1 MVVVLQKKDVFK
13 AMQEANFYC
22 ISSRVEKLG
31 KLYGCFKIGPFSE
44 NESLTFANALRRT
57 LLSQSNIL
65 IPEKHHTNTS
75 IQSLGSAP
83 REASGALPSFPI
95 CAVQIYGIEHEFS
108 TLRGV
113 RESVLDIMANLEAI
127 RFQITQPL
135 TKPKVALLN
144 FYGPGIIQA
153 KHIHLPSGFKCVQPS
168 QYIATTEVDGKLIF
182 KLFFSP
188 FTVEGWQGSKLLFFQ
203 NSPSIVE
210 KVNYTIQFG
219 TFIFFEVWT
228 NGSIHPQKA
237 LLRSINKLLLEIFPY
252 SQKISKIGY
261 LTKKSL
267 NEKLLNLEISN
278 FYFNLENYLFFK
290 KKKIHRI
297 IDFLNFVKKEK
308 PQNLQLEQ
316 FYTFIA
322 ENCVHTT

>member
-1 MVVVLQKKDVFK
+1 MVVALQKKDVFK
-13 AMQEANFYC
+13 TMQEANFYC

-57 LLSQSNIL
+57 LLSQSNFL
-65 IPEKHHTNTS
+65 IPERDHT
-75 IQSLGSAP
+75 IIGS
-83 REASGALPSFPI
+83 EQKMKSPSATLRATLIP
-95 CAVQIYGIEHEFS
+95 CVAVQIYGIEHEFS
-108 TLRGV
+108 TLRGI

-135 TKPKVALLN
+135 TKPKVAFLN

-168 QYIATTEVDGKLIF
+168 QYIATSEVDGKLIF
-182 KLFFSP
+182 KLFFSI
-188 FTVEGWQGSKLLFFQ
+188 FAVKEWQGSKLLFFQ

-210 KVNYTIQFG
+210 KVNYTIQSG

-237 LLRSINKLLLEIFPY
+237 ILNSINKLLLEIFPY

-267 NEKLLNLEISN
+267 NEKFLNLEISN
-278 FYFNLENYLFFK
+278 FYFNLETFLFCK
-290 KKKIHRI
+290 KKKSIELLI
-297 IDFLNFVKKEK
+297 F
-308 PQNLQLEQ
+308 
-316 FYTFIA
+316 
-322 ENCVHTT
+322 